1 MATVLIVEDE
11 FAIAD
16 LLEMVLTDEG
26 YHVLTAANGR
36 QGLERLAE
44 GPRPDLVI
52 SDYMMPVLDGAG
64 LLRAMRESE
73 AQRDIP
79 CIVMSS
85 MPEANVRERTDG
97 YAALSASR
105 STSTPWSNWLR
116 PSSRHPGRSHE
127 ARPARCGRPPGVR
140 QDQHP
145 CARPDRSPPA
155 PISPCSGQRERLTSI
170 GCGQCDDGQP
180 ARRQNGR
187 LGRQ

>member
-11 FAIAD
+11 FAIAG
-16 LLEMVLTDEG
+16 LLEMVLADEG
-26 YHVLTAANGR
+26 HRVLTAANGR

-85 MPEANVRERTDG
+85 MPEANVRERIDG
-97 YAALSASR
+97 YEAFVRKPFDLAAMVRLVAAILDA
-105 STSTPWSNWLR
+105 PR
-116 PSSRHPGRSHE
+116 PKS
-127 ARPARCGRPPGVR
+127 
-140 QDQHP
+140 
-145 CARPDRSPPA
+145 
-155 PISPCSGQRERLTSI
+155 
-170 GCGQCDDGQP
+170 
-180 ARRQNGR
+180 
-187 LGRQ
+187 